1 MTIVER
7 ASAASGQARAN
18 GTLIS
23 VDRLDKTY
31 ISRERTEVEALADV
45 GFHIAPGEFV
55 SLVGPSGCGKS
66 TLLRILGGLI
76 PPTSGSVL
84 FRGEP
89 VVHHKKDIGIVFQN
103 AVLLPWRTVLQ
114 NIMLPVIV
122 RHLDRAVHHRKAF
135 ELLAMTGLEGFV
147 NKYPNEL
154 SGGMQQRVSIAR
166 ALVYDPSILLMDEPF
181 GALDAMTREHMNVEL
196 LRIWRESRKTVFFI
210 THSIPEAVFL
220 SDRVLAMSPRPGR
233 IVREVRI
240 GLPRPRELEMMV
252 TKEFGDH
259 LRDIRSFFDVRGR
272 FGD

>member
-1 MTIVER
+1 MKTVDR
-7 ASAASGQARAN
+7 ASAASGLAHAN
-18 GTLIS
+18 GSLIS
-23 VDRLDKTY
+23 VDRLHKTY
-31 ISRERTEVEALADV
+31 VSREGTEVEALAGV
-45 GFHIAPGEFV
+45 SLHISPGEFV
-55 SLVGPSGCGKS
+55 SVVGPSGCGKS

-76 PPTSGSVL
+76 PPTAGAVL

-89 VVHHKKDIGIVFQN
+89 VVHHKRDIGIVFQN
-103 AVLLPWRTVLQ
+103 SVLLPWRTVLQ
-114 NIMLPVIV
+114 NILLPVDV
-122 RHLDRAVHHRKAF
+122 RRLDRVAHRRVAL

-166 ALVYDPSILLMDEPF
+166 ALVYNPSILLMDEPF

-233 IVREVRI
+233 IVEETRI
-240 GLPRPRELEMMV
+240 DLPRPRALEMMV
-252 TKEFGDH
+252 TKAFGDH
-259 LRDIRSFFDVRGR
+259 LQGIRSFFDVRGR